1 MNQDGENGNQQFDV
15 AIIGSGVSGL
25 MSAAILSKAGYS
37 VCVLEMESRIGGYL
51 AGFRRK
57 DFRFDTAIHW
67 LNQTGPEGMVTKM
80 FEFLGS
86 DYPQTVPQKRIRRF
100 KGESFDYLLTN
111 HPDDLKKEWIQKY
124 PHEKKGIEKFFKAA
138 RKIAHSFDNYS
149 NMFRSEETMT
159 VLEKGRHKL
168 QLLKFATPFLRYIG
182 YTGEAGLK
190 KGLNRFFKEPEL
202 HAIFCSEPD
211 LLSVLVPIAWAYIG
225 DFQSP
230 PKGGSQVIPEWL
242 HHIIEH
248 FDGTVLTRAKVQDI
262 ILEDDRCK
270 GLRVVHKKKPLEI
283 RSDYVIACCDVETL
297 YEKMLPTHSVPELK
311 KKKLKD
317 AKLYSSS
324 VTISLALDCTA
335 EELGFNEELIFLSRD
350 DISREEQSNGSPE
363 TSGISILAP
372 TFRDKSLA
380 PEGMG
385 TLTLYVPAFMHQDNF
400 WHTEKDEEGNIVRG
414 EAYKKFKSDYADTI
428 IDRVES
434 TLAPGLREHI
444 TYIDVATPVTHWRY
458 TGNRDGTMMGART
471 GRENMQA
478 KIAHYQTPVE
488 GLVLGGHW
496 AELGGGVPIAVKS
509 AANASLLVL
518 RKKNPKAFRLLAD
531 YMDGKISLKRILSS
545 EAFKDYDNSWV
556 AKPTPADSKKT
567 LQTAP
572 KANI

>member
-1 MNQDGENGNQQFDV
+1 MSQEEEKNSQHYDV
-15 AIIGSGVSGL
+15 AIIGSGVGGL
-25 MSAAILSKAGYS
+25 MSAALLSKAGLS
-37 VCVLEMESRIGGYL
+37 VCVLEMETRIGGYL

-67 LNQTGPEGMVTKM
+67 LNQTGPKGMVTKM
-80 FEFLGS
+80 FKLLGT
-86 DYPQTVPQKRIRRF
+86 DHPQTVPQKRIRRF

-111 HPDDLKKEWIQKY
+111 HPDTLKEEWIQKY
-124 PHEKKGIEKFFKAA
+124 PDEKKGIEKFFKAA
-138 RKIAHSFDNYS
+138 RNIAHSFDNYS

-159 VLEKGRHKL
+159 PLEKARHKL
-168 QLLKFATPFLRYIG
+168 QLLRFATPFLRYIG

-242 HHIIEH
+242 HHIVDYFE
-248 FDGTVLTRAKVQDI
+248 GTVLTRAKVDEI
-262 ILEDDRCK
+262 ILEDGACR
-270 GLRVVHKKKPLEI
+270 GVRVTHRGKPLEI
-283 RSDYVIACCDVETL
+283 RSDFVVAACDVETL
-297 YEKMLPTHSVPELK
+297 YEKMLPSSCVPELK
-311 KKKLKD
+311 KKRLKD

-335 EELGFNEELIFLSRD
+335 EALGFNEELIFLSRD
-350 DISREEQSNGSPE
+350 DVSRDEQSNGSPE

-400 WHTEKDEEGNIVRG
+400 WHTEKDEYGNIIRG
-414 EAYKKFKSDYADTI
+414 EAYKQFKSDYADAI
-428 IDRVES
+428 IDRVEAS
-434 TLAPGLREHI
+434 LAPGLRNHI

-458 TGNRDGTMMGART
+458 TGNRDGSMMGART

-478 KIAHYQTPVE
+478 KIAHYQTPVD

-509 AANASLLVL
+509 ATNATLLVL
-518 RKKNPKAFRLLAD
+518 RKKNPKAFRLLAN
-531 YMDGKISLKRILSS
+531 YMDGKISLKRILES
-545 EAFKDYDNSWV
+545 EVFKDYDNSWV
-556 AKPTPADSKKT
+556 AKPTPAESKKA
-567 LQTAP
+567 LQKAP
-572 KANI
+572 NANI